1 MLKTDSVKMKVNAI
15 VYILLKERK
24 CINFESVV
32 VILILLRDSVK
43 R

>member
-15 VYILLKERK
+15 VYILLKEGK

-32 VILILLRDSVK
+32 VIFMLLRDTVK